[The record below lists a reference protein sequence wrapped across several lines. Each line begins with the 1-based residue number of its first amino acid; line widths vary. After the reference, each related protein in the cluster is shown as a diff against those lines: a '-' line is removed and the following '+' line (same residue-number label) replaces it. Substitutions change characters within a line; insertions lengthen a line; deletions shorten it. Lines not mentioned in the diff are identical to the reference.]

1 MWLTRRTRHIAV
13 CVRKNEQIPPSG
25 ELTVDH
31 AWRSGGTPRWVDGDG
46 QETLEMEGNPLAG
59 EDRGAVTGV
68 EVEVGLVPVT
78 LGVEGRGQL
87 SEQSLIC
94 VPMAGDQSWRAG

>member
-1 MWLTRRTRHIAV
+1 MVREQAV
-13 CVRKNEQIPPSG
+13 LARLEAG
-25 ELTVDH
+25 H
-31 AWRSGGTPRWVDGDG
+31 AV
-46 QETLEMEGNPLAG
+46 E
-59 EDRGAVTGV
+59 GV

-78 LGVEGRGQL
+78 LEVEGRGQL